1 MMYQF
6 QRSFIK
12 AASEFVDVYGRAP
25 EEEPH
30 LPVAAIPPAPPPSR
44 AAVLGAEQGW
54 SQGRLLLGGDQSRR
68 KRRWC
73 RERGAGSGSRGCGHR
88 LLLNST
94 HGV

>member
-30 LPVAAIPPAPPPSR
+30 LPVAVIPPAPLPPHRPPGLLSWGQSR
-44 AAVLGAEQGW
+44 AGARAGCCWEVT
-54 SQGRLLLGGDQSRR
+54 RAGGIAD
-68 KRRWC
+68 
-73 RERGAGSGSRGCGHR
+73 GAGSAGLAAAPVAVAIGCC
-88 LLLNST
+88 
-94 HGV
+94 